1 MEGATAQN
9 APASPTQQ
17 DQWFAGGSGAASE
30 PVESAAAEPQ
40 GSPEFNDA
48 DSPEFSPT
56 VAPLFD
62 WLNAEQPHRV
72 FPTELFS
79 ERLGPKPAHL
89 GPGRASDEM
98 ALPWR
103 RPRTVA
109 LGHIMRRD
117 VALSRRGVLGA
128 EVALATGSALI
139 EPVLHWLTARPDPTP
154 ELTPGYLDDY
164 EMSQLENATRVF
176 RDCAERRAGGLRRQA
191 VVGQLCEIT
200 ELLENSYPDDI
211 TRRLYSTVAELA
223 ALAGSM
229 AHEEGLDA
237 TAQKYFVLA
246 LRATKQARDGALG
259 GEILSRMAQQMV
271 HLGYPRD
278 ALALIDCA
286 WQGSRDTASA
296 SLRSLFLLVEAW
308 SYAHLGQAE
317 TCHRAVGAAQSAFAD
332 SRPGEDPPWLAFGT
346 ADVIGMAGHAYR
358 ILSEHDPNQTVHA
371 EPLIRQALALR
382 DPENV
387 RDRAL
392 DLIDLAVTY
401 LLQSDLDGACAASEE
416 ALALVDQ
423 VRFSAHV
430 LAEMRSLQTQAE
442 RYGSA
447 PARRLAARL
456 RDVLSPT
463 YDGGYLGETTTAS
476 IPGPAW
482 APTTAPTSLR

>member
-1 MEGATAQN
+1 VPSNDNTN
-9 APASPTQQ
+9 
-17 DQWFAGGSGAASE
+17 SGT
-30 PVESAAAEPQ
+30 
-40 GSPEFNDA
+40 G
-48 DSPEFSPT
+48 DSPEFSHNGNAVFSWLDDDQLHR
-56 VAPLFD
+56 VAP
-62 WLNAEQPHRV
+62 A
-72 FPTELFS
+72 ELFS

-117 VALSRRGVLGA
+117 IALSRRGVLGA

-139 EPVLHWLTARPDPTP
+139 EPVLHWLTARPDPIP
-154 ELTPGYLDDY
+154 DLAPGQLDDY
-164 EMSQLENATRVF
+164 EMSQLETATRVF
-176 RDCAERRAGGLRRQA
+176 RDCAERQAGGLRRQA
-191 VVGQLCEIT
+191 VVGQLSEIT

-246 LRATKQARDGALG
+246 LRATKQAGDGALG

-271 HLGYPRD
+271 DLGYPRD

-286 WQGSRDTASA
+286 WQGARDTASA
-296 SLRSLFLLVEAW
+296 SLRSLFLLVEAS

-332 SRPGEDPPWLAFGT
+332 SYPGEDPPWLSFGT
-346 ADVIGMAGHAYR
+346 TDMISMSGHAYR
-358 ILSEHDPNQTVHA
+358 LLSEHDPNQTVHA

-387 RDRAL
+387 RGRTL

-401 LLQSDLDGACAASEE
+401 LLGSDLDRACAAGEE

-430 LAEMRSLQTQAE
+430 LAEVRALQAQAE
-442 RYGSA
+442 RNGSA
-447 PARRLAARL
+447 PAHRLACRL
-456 RDVLSPT
+456 RDVLDPA
-463 YDGGYLGETTTAS
+463 YDDGYLGETTTAS